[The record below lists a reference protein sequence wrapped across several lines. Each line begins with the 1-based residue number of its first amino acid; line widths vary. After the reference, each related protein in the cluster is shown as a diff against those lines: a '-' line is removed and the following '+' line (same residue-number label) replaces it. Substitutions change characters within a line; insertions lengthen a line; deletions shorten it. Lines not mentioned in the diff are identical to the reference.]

1 MIVFK
6 ANEQPDSFK
15 YQQTSLT
22 FHVIGFRGSIGGEIE
37 YCVDRISDEDCWTSI
52 FGIDTLEDELK
63 SLKDWDTG
71 NGRRFF
77 LFEDK
82 IFNVKDDGD
91 RERFF
96 FGIRERFDSK

>member
-1 MIVFK
+1 
-6 ANEQPDSFK
+6 
-15 YQQTSLT
+15 
-22 FHVIGFRGSIGGEIE
+22 
-37 YCVDRISDEDCWTSI
+37 
-52 FGIDTLEDELK
+52 LEDELK

-96 FGIRERFDSK
+96 FGIRERFNSK